1 MKHIILI
8 VGARPNYMKA
18 FPVYEALKKDF
29 KLTLIHT
36 GQHYDKNMNEL
47 FFNQLHFPKP
57 DIQLSLSN
65 KTNNDIFN
73 DFLYVNSRSFFT
85 DISKNV
91 KKLLNLKY
99 NDCQIC
105 EIRDKLIDIFK
116 DIKPDLVLLFGD
128 IKSTLSGALASTICN
143 IDIAHIE
150 SGLRSGDLEMP
161 EEVNR
166 IIVDRLSKYYFVTE
180 ESAIYNLKAENISDN
195 VFFVGNTMIDTQ
207 VKFIDKALKIEYEK
221 KYGINKDEYILL
233 TLHRPSNV
241 DNINK
246 LKNIF
251 RELDELINKN
261 GLKIIYPVHP
271 RIKNSINS
279 FKNEINKNIIF
290 IEPLGYLEFTCLMAN
305 SAFIITDSGGIQEE
319 SSALNIPCF
328 TLRDNTERPS
338 TLIENGGTNKLIKS
352 VLECSI
358 YDNMYI
364 YRNNYACSSNKIRDY
379 LLMIFTI

>member
-73 DFLYVNSRSFFT
+73 DFLYVNSRSFFIT
-85 DISKNV
+85 MEKNV

-116 DIKPDLVLLFGD
+116 DKKPDLVLLFGD

-150 SGLRSGDLEMP
+150 SGLRSDDLEMP

-166 IIVDRLSKYYFVTE
+166 IIIDRLSKYYFVTE
-180 ESAIYNLKAENISDN
+180 QSAIDNLKAEDISDN
-195 VFFVGNTMIDTQ
+195 RYT
-207 VKFIDKALKIEYEK
+207 
-221 KYGINKDEYILL
+221 
-233 TLHRPSNV
+233 
-241 DNINK
+241 
-246 LKNIF
+246 
-251 RELDELINKN
+251 
-261 GLKIIYPVHP
+261 
-271 RIKNSINS
+271 
-279 FKNEINKNIIF
+279 NEI
-290 IEPLGYLEFTCLMAN
+290 
-305 SAFIITDSGGIQEE
+305 
-319 SSALNIPCF
+319 
-328 TLRDNTERPS
+328 
-338 TLIENGGTNKLIKS
+338 
-352 VLECSI
+352 
-358 YDNMYI
+358 
-364 YRNNYACSSNKIRDY
+364 YR
-379 LLMIFTI
+379 

>member
-47 FFNQLHFPKP
+47 FFNQLNFPKP

-85 DISKNV
+85 DISKNI

-116 DIKPDLVLLFGD
+116 DIKPNLVLLFGD

-143 IDIAHIE
+143 IDIAHVE

-180 ESAIYNLKAENISDN
+180 ESAIDNLKAENISDN

-251 RELDELINKN
+251 RELDKLINKN

-271 RIKNSINS
+271 RIKNSINL

-358 YDNMYI
+358 YDKIYI
-364 YRNNYACSSNKIRDY
+364 NKHNYICSSNKIRNY

>member
-36 GQHYDKNMNEL
+36 GQHYDKNMNGL

-73 DFLYVNSRSFFT
+73 EFLYVKSRSFFT

-180 ESAIYNLKAENISDN
+180 ESAIDNLKAEDISNN

-207 VKFIDKALKIEYEK
+207 MKFIDKALKIEYEK
-221 KYGINKDEYILL
+221 KCGVNKGEYILL

-241 DNINK
+241 DDINK

-271 RIKNSINS
+271 RIKNSINL

-358 YDNMYI
+358 YDKMCI
-364 YRNNYACSSNKIRDY
+364 CRHNYVCSSNKIRDY

>member
-47 FFNQLHFPKP
+47 FFNQLNFPKP

-85 DISKNV
+85 DISKNI

-116 DIKPDLVLLFGD
+116 DIKPNLVLLFGD

-143 IDIAHIE
+143 IDIAHVE

-251 RELDELINKN
+251 RELDKLINNN

-271 RIKNSINS
+271 RIKNSINL

-358 YDNMYI
+358 YDKIYI
-364 YRNNYACSSNKIRDY
+364 NKHNYICSSNKIRNY